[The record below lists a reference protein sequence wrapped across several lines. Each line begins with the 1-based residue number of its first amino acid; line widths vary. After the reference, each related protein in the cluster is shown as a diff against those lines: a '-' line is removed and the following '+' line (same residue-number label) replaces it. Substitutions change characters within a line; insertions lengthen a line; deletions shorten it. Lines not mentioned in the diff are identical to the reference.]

1 MRLAFAPIN
10 PTIGDLKG
18 NTALII
24 TGINRARDAGADVV
38 VFPELALCGY
48 PPRDLLLMEGFVP
61 ACAAAAK
68 HIGEHHTHNI
78 TAIFG
83 LPLPLDATPN
93 QPRRAPTA
101 NALLAYR
108 NNTLLDYYDKRLLP
122 TYDVFDEDR
131 YFEPGN
137 RAVVIDLSTSDI
149 RHPTF
154 RAGLTICEDLWK
166 GEDAGFSSR
175 YTNTPDPV
183 DELVKL
189 GANLII
195 SPSASPFVL
204 GKGDRHRAILQHHA
218 TKHRVYVAS
227 VNQLGGN
234 DDLLFD
240 GHTLLYAPTGDLIAA
255 GNLFQGDMLVIDLNA
270 LPGGVGVSSRESQSP
285 STRGT
290 ATAPTSH
297 IRHPTSDISPHSSTP
312 PLLHSSTESLLF
324 LALTTGIKDYLRKT
338 GFTRALLGLSGGID
352 SALTA
357 ALAVAALGAPNV
369 LGVAMPS
376 HYSSTHSVE
385 DALDLASRLSI
396 PCPVVPIE
404 DPFTTFE
411 RTLNPTFQSLHQ
423 PALGE
428 KLPDIAEENLQSRL
442 RGTLLMALSNR
453 TGAIVLTTGNK
464 SELAVGY
471 CTLYGDMNGGL
482 AVLSDVTK
490 QLVYRLSR
498 WINANH
504 LKCGFQE
511 PPIPERTITKV
522 PSAELRPNQTDQDS
536 LPPYDILDAIIE
548 RHVERHQS
556 ADTII
561 KETGYDEPTVR
572 RVLRLIA
579 LAEYKRK
586 QAAIGL
592 KVTTVAF
599 GPGRRFP
606 IAQRWT

>member
-1 MRLAFAPIN
+1 MRLALAPLN
-10 PTIGDLKG
+10 PTVGDLKG
-18 NTALII
+18 NSALII
-24 TGINRARDAGADVV
+24 QGIEKARAAGADVV

-48 PPRDLLLMEGFVP
+48 PPRDLLLMEGFIA

-68 HIGEHHTHNI
+68 AIGEQHTRGL

-83 LPLPLDATPN
+83 VPLPLDRTPD
-93 QPRRAPTA
+93 QPTRAPIA

-108 NNTLLDYYDKRLLP
+108 DNKLLDYYDKRLLP

-131 YFEPGN
+131 YFEPGS
-137 RAVVIDLSTSDI
+137 RAVVVPLPYPTSDI
-149 RHPTF
+149 AHPTSL
-154 RAGLTICEDLWK
+154 AGLSICEDLWK

-175 YTNTPDPV
+175 YTDSPDPV
-183 DELVKL
+183 AELIRR

-218 TKHRVYVAS
+218 KKHAVYVAS

-240 GHTLLYAPTGDLIAA
+240 GHTLVYAPTGDLIAA
-255 GNLFQGDMLVIDLNA
+255 GKLFSNEQLIIDL
-270 LPGGVGVSSRESQSP
+270 P
-285 STRGT
+285 S
-290 ATAPTSH
+290 PTSD
-297 IRHPTSDISPHSSTP
+297 IRHPTSDISPSP
-312 PLLHSSTESLLF
+312 EYLLF
-324 LALTTGIKDYLRKT
+324 SALTLGIKDYLRKT
-338 GFTRALLGLSGGID
+338 GFKKALLGLSGGID

-357 ALAVAALGAPNV
+357 ALAVAALGPENV

-376 HYSSTHSVE
+376 HYSSDHSRS
-385 DALDLASRLSI
+385 DAYDLAQRLGI
-396 PCPVVPIE
+396 QCPTIPIE
-404 DPFTTFE
+404 PPFLAFE
-411 RTLNPTFQSLHQ
+411 STLNPPLQALNQ
-423 PALGE
+423 PRLGE
-428 KLPDIAEENLQSRL
+428 KLPDIAEENLQSRM

-453 TGAIVLTTGNK
+453 TGAMVLTTGNK

-504 LKCGFQE
+504 AACGFST
-511 PPIPERTITKV
+511 PPIPESSITKV

-536 LPPYDILDAIIE
+536 LPPYDVLDEIIE
-548 RHVERHQS
+548 RHVELHQS
-556 ADTII
+556 PERII
-561 KETGYDEPTVR
+561 QETGYEEATVR
-572 RVLRLIA
+572 RVVRLIS

-586 QAAIGL
+586 QAAVGL

-599 GPGRRFP
+599 GAGRRMP
-606 IAQRWT
+606 IAQRWS